1 MYAGQ
6 RCVYCT
12 VLRACFYFYY
22 DQPLE
27 ITRADRVEAHYLEGG
42 WTEYERGVMLRA
54 GFTPFALGSRTF
66 ATDVACIAL
75 VAAVRERTASW

>member
-1 MYAGQ
+1 M
-6 RCVYCT
+6 CT
-12 VLRACFYFYY
+12 VLYCVRVFIFITI